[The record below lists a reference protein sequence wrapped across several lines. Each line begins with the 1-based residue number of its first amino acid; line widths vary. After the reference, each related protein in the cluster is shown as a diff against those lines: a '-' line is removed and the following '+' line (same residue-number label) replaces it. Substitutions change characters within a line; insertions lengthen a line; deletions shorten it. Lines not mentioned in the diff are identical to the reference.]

1 MMFFERFLAIALV
14 IELLAIWSAYQ
25 VRLIRESR
33 HGEAGDA
40 PEKAKSRE
48 AAA

>member
-1 MMFFERFLAIALV
+1 MMSIERFLAIALV
-14 IELLAIWSAYQ
+14 IALLGIWSAYQ

-33 HGEAGDA
+33 RVEVDDA
-40 PEKAKSRE
+40 PKQAKSRK

>member
-1 MMFFERFLAIALV
+1 MMFIERFLAIALV
-14 IELLAIWSAYQ
+14 IVLRGIWSAYQ
-25 VRLIRESR
+25 VRLIRQSR
-33 HGEAGDA
+33 RAEADDA